1 MRNRRS
7 IQNTVLQSLLA
18 LPLLFAFSCSK
29 NLTDQLPEFFL
40 FDAIN
45 PPLYSV
51 SGAVSGLAPTM
62 TSLVLANNSDSVT
75 LNAPASDFVFPV
87 RLRTDSSYNVV
98 IATHPSNGS
107 GSQLCDVV
115 GGAGTIGNGDVS
127 GITVN
132 CADAATMR
140 VSVPA
145 GGLQGTGLVLLNN
158 GGDPLTIN
166 GPIGSATDFA
176 FKTPLVAT
184 SPGYSVTVSSHPI
197 NPYQTCN
204 VTGGTGTY
212 GGSYPDIVPG
222 ISASCVTNRYN
233 IRANVTGLTSGTL
246 VLTSDYPTYPAEAG
260 PPAYPA
266 TTAGTETLNV
276 TTSGVSAPFAT
287 KIRSNDTFTVGIQ
300 TQPSG
305 QSCTVGTPTGTV
317 TSADINVPVNCAPNS
332 YFIQGDVIGLAGSNL
347 RIAVTGGA
355 SQTINVSGATFS
367 STAIPYGTTYTLRI
381 LNPTNPWQT
390 CAFTDEGATG
400 GAIGSSGATDAMGLA
415 WNDQIT
421 GGSMN
426 LAGDIT
432 GVEITCTTNSFTVS
446 GTITGYAAGSYSQDM
461 VVQLNGDPAS
471 NQTIAAPSS
480 GSTTTF
486 SFPALYAVNSG
497 STYNVAV
504 VTNPIQTVGNTL
516 FCAVSG
522 NGTMQ
527 GANVTGVSISCS
539 PAAAINVTVTGFGVS
554 PASNFTL
561 DPDGAGAYPATTV
574 NGNGV
579 YSFFVGNGQSYNFN
593 TPTPPNQSC
602 SWVTSSSGTMGATSV
617 ALALDCTPMIIST
630 SVNADA
636 GTLEFDKGTGP
647 FTITFNKNINLPV
660 SSNSS
665 TSCASQAIQISMIN
679 AGGAS
684 VIPVNNNFTSCVP
697 VSLSVSGNVLTVT
710 PNANYMWYEA
720 TYKIRIRNSAIT
732 DTGGKSMAYTAAS
745 SCNPVQCYE
754 SATGFNTGGLVRLY
768 ETVGGSYNTDRSRS
782 GMNLSGG
789 TSTTTGVDG
798 DGSGAMSFGAG
809 NGLAGSNAGLPI
821 GAADRTICGWVAPS
835 ANAGSSASIF
845 LSYGPASSSAGYW
858 LGYNNGIV
866 YGGGYGFPFASSSF
880 RLPLYSWTHVCS
892 RVGGGFITL
901 FLNGKNVGT
910 NASSGLS
917 TTLSGEFAVGNNSV
931 MAANPFTGGS
941 IDGVRIYNTALPERQ
956 IRYLATQ
963 VPTGLIARYDLAGDA
978 TDVSG
983 FDNDLGG
990 AATPAAGRFGVPGTA
1005 YSFSNQSLSG
1015 SESHYPTGTQPVSI
1029 CVWARPTTLSNAVS
1043 TWDTLFDYGSGGSK
1057 FYFGFKQQK
1066 QTVYNSGVDLLEATW
1081 PNMAT
1086 SVPFTMQPGSFNHYC
1101 AVYDG
1106 STVTSYLNGS
1116 MTAAA
1121 AGVSITSLHGS
1132 LRIGQNLLGGMP
1144 FDGIIDD
1151 VSVYNRSLSLAE
1163 IRALVLQPNKRIFV
1177 TDNTYTGNLGG
1188 ISGAD
1193 AKCNNAGDNNHP
1205 GSGVYKAL
1213 LADNTNRFPCHDS
1226 GFCTSGVVN
1235 SLDWVLRPNITYVRW
1250 DDSLPVAK
1258 ADWSGVFD
1266 FSSSVFVNPV
1276 SNSGDVVWTGIFAT
1290 NTLNFWQLRSD
1301 DKCNAWASTAYNT
1314 NGWGRS
1320 DAVDAFS
1327 ISNGSDAD
1335 QNVSCAEFKRLY
1347 CVEQ

>member
-1 MRNRRS
+1 MRNKRS

-51 SGAVSGLAPTM
+51 SGAVSGLAM
-62 TSLVLANNSDSVT
+62 NGLILSNNGDTVT
-75 LNAPASDFVFPV
+75 LDAPASDFVFPR
-87 RLRTDSSYNVV
+87 RLRTDTVYNVA
-98 IATHPSNGS
+98 ISKHPGDVTQ
-107 GSQLCDVV
+107 SQLCTVV
-115 GGAGTIGNGDVS
+115 GGNGSIGNGDV
-127 GITVN
+127 GGVQVN
-132 CADAATMR
+132 CADAATIK
-140 VSVPA
+140 VAVPA
-145 GGLQGTGLVLLNN
+145 GGLQGTGLILLNN

-166 GPIGSATDFA
+166 GPIASATDFA
-176 FKTPLVAT
+176 FKTPLIAT
-184 SPGYSVTVSSHPI
+184 SNSYDVTVGTQPI
-197 NPYQTCN
+197 NPHQTCS
-204 VTGGTGTY
+204 VTGGTDTY
-212 GGSYPDIVPG
+212 LGGYPDFVPG
-222 ISASCVTNRYN
+222 ISVDCVTNRYS
-233 IRANVTGLTSGTL
+233 ISVNVTGLVGGNTL
-246 VLTSDYPTYPAEAG
+246 VLSNAFPTYPAETG
-260 PPAYPA
+260 LESYPA
-266 TTAGTETLNV
+266 TSAGSETLSV
-276 TTSGVSAPFAT
+276 TANGVSSPFAT
-287 KIRSNDTFTVGIQ
+287 KIRSGETYAIAID

-305 QSCTVGTPTGTV
+305 QTCVIGAPTGNV
-317 TSADINVPVNCAPNS
+317 TSANIVVPVNCTKNS
-332 YFIQGDVIGLAGSNL
+332 YFIQGTVTGLAGSNL
-347 RIAVTGGA
+347 RIAVTGGN
-355 SQTINVSGATFS
+355 SQTINVSGTAFT

-381 LNPTNPWQT
+381 LNPTNLWQT
-390 CAFTDEGATG
+390 CSFIDEGDTG
-400 GAIGSSGATDAMGLA
+400 GAIDSSGAVDAMGMV
-415 WNDQIT
+415 WNDRIS

-426 LAGDIT
+426 LAGNIT
-432 GVEITCTTNSFTVS
+432 GIEIECVTNSFTI
-446 GTITGYAAGSYSQDM
+446 GGKIIGYPAGSYTQDS
-461 VVQLNGDPAS
+461 VLQLNGDPAS
-471 NQTIAAPSS
+471 NMTIPAPAS
-480 GSTTTF
+480 GSSVNF
-486 SFPALYAVNSG
+486 VFPALYAVNSG
-497 STYNVAV
+497 SAYNVSV
-504 VTNPIQTVGNTL
+504 ITNPQKSTGSTL
-516 FCAVSG
+516 KCAVSG
-522 NGTMQ
+522 NGTVA
-527 GANVTGVSISCS
+527 GANVTGVTVSCT
-539 PAAAINVTVTGFGVS
+539 PAPAINVTVTGFGVS

-574 NGNGV
+574 NANGV
-579 YSFFVGNGQSYNFN
+579 YSFFVANGQSYNFN

-602 SWVTSSSGTMGATSV
+602 SWTTASSGTMGTTNV
-617 ALALDCTPMIIST
+617 ALALDCTPMITST

-665 TSCASQAIQISMIN
+665 TSCASQAIQISMVN

-745 SCNPVQCYE
+745 SCDPVQCYE
-754 SATGFNTGGLVRLY
+754 SATGFNTGGLVRKY
-768 ETVGGSYNTDRSRS
+768 DAIGGAYNTDTSRS
-782 GMNLSGG
+782 GINLVGG

-1188 ISGAD
+1188 ISGTM
-1193 AKCNNAGDNNHP
+1193 
-1205 GSGVYKAL
+1205 S
-1213 LADNTNRFPCHDS
+1213 
-1226 GFCTSGVVN
+1226 
-1235 SLDWVLRPNITYVRW
+1235 
-1250 DDSLPVAK
+1250 
-1258 ADWSGVFD
+1258 
-1266 FSSSVFVNPV
+1266 
-1276 SNSGDVVWTGIFAT
+1276 
-1290 NTLNFWQLRSD
+1290 Q
-1301 DKCNAWASTAYNT
+1301 
-1314 NGWGRS
+1314 
-1320 DAVDAFS
+1320 
-1327 ISNGSDAD
+1327 
-1335 QNVSCAEFKRLY
+1335 
-1347 CVEQ
+1347 